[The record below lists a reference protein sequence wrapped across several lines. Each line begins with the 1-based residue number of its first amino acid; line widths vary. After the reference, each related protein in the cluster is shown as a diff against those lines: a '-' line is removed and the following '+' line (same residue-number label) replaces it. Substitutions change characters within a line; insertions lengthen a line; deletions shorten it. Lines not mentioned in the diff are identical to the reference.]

1 MGLRDAAKECPRNRF
16 LRRSSISR
24 FHRFHGIVSAMAAHS
39 SATTNTT
46 GWFKT
51 SCMAHWYSI
60 RPKLTSPNPRNIA
73 TLSKLA
79 AAAIGRPRSR
89 PNPLRLVSATGR
101 CGRVVYC
108 GRTARTPPRLRWVPG
123 FFWIIRMLE
132 SLSVRT
138 FKSLEDVT
146 VELGMV
152 NVFIGANGSGKS
164 NLLEA
169 MGVLSAAADGK
180 VDDQSLLARGVR
192 PGVPRLYKSAFPAT
206 RGEKIPSHISFGA
219 YAAQAKYEVSL
230 HNPLKD
236 PAPAWRFKTE
246 YWEGPDGPLVGR
258 SPATKKKGNPDRG
271 MAALRAVDVTHGD
284 ALDLLKLLH
293 GYVIFFPT
301 TPVLRGVAPETQPRQ
316 PLGLSGGDLPRAIL
330 ELLKQR
336 RQDEHSQRVCRDV
349 LGLVDW
355 AASFGAG
362 SAGRLPLSPA
372 AASTDTVIRFRDRFM
387 RKDRSLLSGY
397 DASEGALYA
406 LFLAVVSGHEE
417 SPSLCAVDNADHS
430 SSICAYGIWTP
441 ASRVRYFL
449 PLTIR
454 SCWMDC
460 LCRMTACGCL
470 RCRGPVPAA
479 LRFAG

>member
-1 MGLRDAAKECPRNRF
+1 MGLRDAAKERPRNRF

-46 GWFKT
+46 GWVQNLVHGSLVQHQTEADQPQSKEHRHAQQT
-51 SCMAHWYSI
+51 RRRSYRSDRGPGQAPSGWSPQPEGAGAWYTVAGQ
-60 RPKLTSPNPRNIA
+60 PEHLHDFGGCPV
-73 TLSKLA
+73 
-79 AAAIGRPRSR
+79 
-89 PNPLRLVSATGR
+89 LVRIS
-101 CGRVVYC
+101 
-108 GRTARTPPRLRWVPG
+108 
-123 FFWIIRMLE
+123 RMLE

-169 MGVLSAAADGK
+169 IGVLSAAADGK

-246 YWEGPDGPLVGR
+246 FWEGADGPLVGR

-284 ALDLLKLLH
+284 ALDLLKLLQ

-316 PLGLSGGDLPRAIL
+316 PLGLSGGNLPRAIL

-336 RQDEHSQRVCRDV
+336 RQDEHSQRVCPDV

-355 AASFGAG
+355 AV
-362 SAGRLPLSPA
+362 LSLFSRYLRVA
-372 AASTDTVIRFRDRFM
+372 YAQ
-387 RKDRSLLSGY
+387 RS
-397 DASEGALYA
+397 D
-406 LFLAVVSGHEE
+406 
-417 SPSLCAVDNADHS
+417 
-430 SSICAYGIWTP
+430 I
-441 ASRVRYFL
+441 
-449 PLTIR
+449 
-454 SCWMDC
+454 
-460 LCRMTACGCL
+460 
-470 RCRGPVPAA
+470 
-479 LRFAG
+479 